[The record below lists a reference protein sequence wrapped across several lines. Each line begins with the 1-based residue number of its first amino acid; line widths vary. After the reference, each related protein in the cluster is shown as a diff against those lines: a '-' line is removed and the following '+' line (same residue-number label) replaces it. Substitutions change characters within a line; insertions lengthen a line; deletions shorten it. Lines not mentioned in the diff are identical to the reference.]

1 MEVTDFLIL
10 SDDYQK
16 LAILGSDR
24 SLEFHTSQGKHAKLR
39 VPKFGRELAFY
50 PANSELLGND
60 CKKNLSKIVQF
71 IIHEVFLFYTKFK
84 SLKSCFR
91 WSRTL

>member
-60 CKKNLSKIVQF
+60 CKKNYRKLFNLLFMKFFYF
-71 IIHEVFLFYTKFK
+71 IQ
-84 SLKSCFR
+84 SLNR
-91 WSRTL
+91 

>member
-24 SLEFHTSQGKHAKLR
+24 SLEFQTSQGKHAKLR

-50 PANSELLGND
+50 PANSELLG
-60 CKKNLSKIVQF
+60 KIEKNFDRQIV
-71 IIHEVFLFYTKFK
+71 
-84 SLKSCFR
+84 
-91 WSRTL
+91 

>member
-50 PANSELLGND
+50 PANSELLGKIE
-60 CKKNLSKIVQF
+60 KKTLIDKSFN
-71 IIHEVFLFYTKFK
+71 LFY
-84 SLKSCFR
+84 C
-91 WSRTL
+91 SRSF

>member
-50 PANSELLGND
+50 PANSELLGKIE
-60 CKKNLSKIVQF
+60 KKNFDRQIV
-71 IIHEVFLFYTKFK
+71 
-84 SLKSCFR
+84 
-91 WSRTL
+91 

>member
-1 MEVTDFLIL
+1 MKCFEVSQLSLKFERCLDMEVTDFLIL

-50 PANSELLGND
+50 PANSELLGKIE
-60 CKKNLSKIVQF
+60 KKL
-71 IIHEVFLFYTKFK
+71 
-84 SLKSCFR
+84 
-91 WSRTL
+91 